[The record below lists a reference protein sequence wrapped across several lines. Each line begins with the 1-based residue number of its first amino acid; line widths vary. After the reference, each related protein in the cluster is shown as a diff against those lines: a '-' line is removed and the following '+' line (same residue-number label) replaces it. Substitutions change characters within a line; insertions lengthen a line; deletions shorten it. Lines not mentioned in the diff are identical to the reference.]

1 VHKITQN
8 IRNGAIRVDTVP
20 QPLVQAGHLLVAN
33 VASVISPG
41 TEKALMELSE
51 KSLIGKAR
59 QRPDQVRRVME
70 KIRNEGLLQTV
81 SQVREKLDEP
91 MSMGYSSAGIVLAV
105 GAGIQNFRPGDRVA
119 SNGPHAG
126 VVCVPKNLCAMV
138 PQTVPLDHAAF
149 AVLGAIA
156 MQSIRLSEIK
166 LGETVLVIGLG
177 LIGQITVAL
186 LNAAGARV
194 LAVDLDKTKCELAST
209 KMGASEARP
218 DFNANDILDRTSGF
232 GVDAVIIC
240 ASTKSND
247 PIDLAAAAVRQKG
260 RIVLTGVVGL
270 ELDRRPFYF
279 KEAEFVVSC
288 SYGPGRYDP
297 FYEIYGHDYPLAH
310 VRWTEQRNI
319 QAVLDL
325 MAAGRLDVS
334 PLISRRVPIENALEA
349 YDSIRTESRSQLGIL
364 LTYPEAKP
372 CSQDNHTQALTSGNR
387 PEGRISIGCL
397 GAGNFARLVLLPC
410 ICKIDDFHPKMLC
423 SAGGTSA
430 VHSGK
435 KLGFDYA
442 TTDENSVL
450 HDEEIQAVFIAT
462 QHDQHARQVL
472 KAIKTGK
479 NVFVEK
485 PLALNIKDIIAIDN
499 AIQKYQGTKPVLMVG
514 FNRRFSPAAMAVRE
528 FFSKIA
534 QPKTICI
541 RFNAG
546 PIPETHWSQH
556 ESTGGGRIVGEA
568 CHAIDL
574 ATFFAGSPPCRIYAE
589 SIGGAN
595 APGITEDQ
603 CLITVKHVN
612 GSVSSIAYL
621 AGGDKAFPKER
632 VEVFGGGRIAV
643 IDDFREIVLCSN
655 GKTKRQRSF
664 SADKGHRQ
672 EVETFAKALKEGAAS
687 PISWE
692 DIKAVSLAAILAVRS
707 IHEGIPFEIPS
718 MFLNHSDVFRP

>member
-1 VHKITQN
+1 MYKITQN
-8 IRNGAIRVDTVP
+8 IRNGAISVDTVP
-20 QPLVQAGHLLVAN
+20 QPLVQAGHLLIAN

-41 TEKALMELSE
+41 TEKALMELSQ

-59 QRPDQVRRVME
+59 QRPDQVRRVLE
-70 KIRNEGLLQTV
+70 KIRNEGLFQTLA
-81 SQVREKLDEP
+81 QVQEKLDEP
-91 MSMGYSSAGIVLAV
+91 MNMGYSSAGIVLAV
-105 GAGIQNFRPGDRVA
+105 GAGVQNFRPGDRVA

-138 PQTVPLDHAAF
+138 PEKVPLDHAAF

-156 MQSIRLSEIK
+156 LQSIRLSEIK

-194 LAVDLDKTKCELAST
+194 LAVDLDRTKCELAST
-209 KMGASEARP
+209 KMGAEEARP
-218 DFNANDILDRTSGF
+218 DFKANDILDRTSGF
-232 GVDAVIIC
+232 GVDAVIIS

-297 FYEIYGHDYPLAH
+297 FYETYGQDYPPAH

-349 YDSIRTESRSQLGIL
+349 YNSIRAESKSQLGIL
-364 LTYPEAKP
+364 LTYPEAAR
-372 CSQDNHTQALTSGNR
+372 CGQNNHTQALTTQSPPLGKI
-387 PEGRISIGCL
+387 PIGCL

-410 ICKIDDFHPKMLC
+410 ICRIGDFHPKTLC

-442 TTDENSVL
+442 TTDENTVL

-462 QHDQHARQVL
+462 QHDRHARQVL
-472 KAIKTGK
+472 KAIEAGK
-479 NVFVEK
+479 DVFVEK
-485 PLALNIKDIIAIDN
+485 PLALSIEDIIAIDD
-499 AIQKYQGTKPVLMVG
+499 AIENCPGVKPLLMVG
-514 FNRRFSPAAMAVRE
+514 FNRRFSPAALAVRE
-528 FFSKIA
+528 FFSRIA

-546 PIPETHWSQH
+546 PIPESHWSQH
-556 ESTGGGRIVGEA
+556 ESIGGGRIVGEA

-574 ATFFAGSPPCRIYAE
+574 ATFFAESPPCRVYAE
-589 SIGGAN
+589 SIGGTN
-595 APGITEDQ
+595 APRITEDQ

-632 VEVFGGGRIAV
+632 VEVFGGGQIAV
-643 IDDFREIVLCSN
+643 IDDFREIIFCSN

-664 SADKGHRQ
+664 STDKGHRQ
-672 EVETFAKALKEGAAS
+672 EIESFAKALTEGTAS

-692 DIKAVSLAAILAVRS
+692 ELKTVSLAAILAVRS
-707 IHEGIPFEIPS
+707 VHEGIPFEIPAR
-718 MFLNHSDVFRP
+718 FRES